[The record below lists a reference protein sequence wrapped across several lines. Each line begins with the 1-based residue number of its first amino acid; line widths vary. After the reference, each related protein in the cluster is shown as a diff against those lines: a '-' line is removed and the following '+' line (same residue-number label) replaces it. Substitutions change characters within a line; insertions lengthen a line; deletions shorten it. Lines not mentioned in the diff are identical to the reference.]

1 MVTKEMKMAICE
13 EYKDR
18 NNRVTDIAKKY
29 NIDRTSVIRYA
40 VAMGA
45 EQRRKRKP
53 KTTARICPKCRKT
66 IDIKGTKFCCYCGS
80 DIRSNKEILIERVE
94 NAMTMISFLPVNMRD
109 EAQHLFA
116 DVIKELENKEK

>member
-29 NIDRTSVIRYA
+29 NIDQTSVIRYA

-45 EQRRKRKP
+45 EQRLKRKP

-66 IDIKGTKFCCYCGS
+66 IDIKGAKFCCYCGS

>member
-1 MVTKEMKMAICE
+1 MVTKEIKMAICE

-18 NNRVTDIAKKY
+18 KNRVVDIAQKY
-29 NIDRTSVIRYA
+29 KIDQTSVTRYA
-40 VAMGA
+40 IAMGA
-45 EQRRKRKP
+45 EPRLKKKL

-66 IDIKGTKFCCYCGS
+66 IDIKGAKFCCYCGS